1 MTDVMAFHSD
11 IVQQRPLD
19 IQNIVKSIIEA
30 KADYDKNKEQDI
42 SIMSLK
48 SGLSKDKI
56 AEGINSD
63 KLLDLEYNNQNSMN
77 RSSVNVTS
85 LYISGKDIAK
95 FYSERGVI
103 SESPSMDDLID
114 PQFVNALDK

>member
-1 MTDVMAFHSD
+1 MV
-11 IVQQRPLD
+11 
-19 IQNIVKSIIEA
+19 EA
-30 KADYDKNKEQDI
+30 KADYDKNKEQVI

-63 KLLDLEYNNQNSMN
+63 KLLDLDYNNQNSMN

-85 LYISGKDIAK
+85 LYVSGKDIAK
-95 FYSERGVI
+95 FYVERGVI
-103 SESPSMDDLID
+103 REYPNFDDLVD
-114 PQFVNALDK
+114 PQYVTALVKENSTTKPC